1 MSHTKNFRYVV
12 GMLGFLSIG
21 LYLVLATF
29 GVFSVS
35 EVELTSEYSEI
46 CGGLVYIGAL
56 FFAAYNN
63 MNLTS
68 DKPTDETEMA
78 SFGIVFYV
86 LFFAV
91 EWLSFGSPTRGVMH
105 GVLPVLGLL
114 IPAAIVLI
122 TKK

>member
-29 GVFSVS
+29 GQFSVS
-35 EVELTSEYSEI
+35 EATLVSGYPAI
-46 CGGLVYIGAL
+46 CGGLVYIGSI
-56 FFAAYNN
+56 FFAGYNN
-63 MNLTS
+63 INLTS
-68 DKPTDETEMA
+68 EKPSDETVMA
-78 SFGIVFYV
+78 SLGIVFYI
-86 LFFAV
+86 LFLAV
-91 EWLSFGSPTRGVMH
+91 EWLSFGSPTRGILH
-105 GVLPVLGLL
+105 GVLPVLALM